1 METKALVVTV
11 LVIDTIDV
19 IVIVRLY
26 CVFYFGISI
35 VMFPIVVICV
45 STVTRDIDHENNKWR
60 VNMKRKGII

>member
-45 STVTRDIDHENNKWR
+45 STVTRDIDHENNRCR